1 MTKPTFTL
9 LAALL
14 AACAIFTTA
23 STATAAR
30 SLLRAD
36 PAADTAAK
44 AAQTLTIPEKFPEN
58 A

>member
-14 AACAIFTTA
+14 AACAIITTA

-30 SLLRAD
+30 SLLRTD
-36 PAADTAAK
+36 SAADS
-44 AAQTLTIPEKFPEN
+44 AQTLTLPENFPEN